1 MDIATILTKKYV
13 GSLWNLD
20 GDDYTGLTW
29 LSDTPKPTE
38 DELLALWP
46 EVQYETAYAQVE
58 RARQS
63 AYQATAD
70 PLFFQWQRET
80 ATEQEWLDAV
90 QAVKTAHPYPEAL

>member
-1 MDIATILTKKYV
+1 MDIAQTLTKKFA
-13 GSLWNLD
+13 GSEWTLV
-20 GDDYTGLTW
+20 GDDYSGLTW
-29 LSDTPKPTE
+29 LDDTPKPTE

-46 EVQYETAYAQVE
+46 TVQYETAYAQVE

-90 QAVKTAHPYPEAL
+90 QAVKTAHPYPVV